1 MEQRRLPHLAL
12 HPTSEKRGGAEVFQ
26 KFFLDRDRET
36 VQASSLLGEGARRG
50 EGGGSLE
57 EPSLILPSLPF
68 LDSAV
73 AHLTPPSTFSCELKR
88 SCFTKCRE
96 IGLNNSSV

>member
-36 VQASSLLGEGARRG
+36 VQASSLLGEGQ
-50 EGGGSLE
+50 EGGGESRGALSY
-57 EPSLILPSLPF
+57 PPF
-68 LDSAV
+68 SA
-73 AHLTPPSTFSCELKR
+73 FSR
-88 SCFTKCRE
+88 F
-96 IGLNNSSV
+96 SSGSFDPAFHVFM